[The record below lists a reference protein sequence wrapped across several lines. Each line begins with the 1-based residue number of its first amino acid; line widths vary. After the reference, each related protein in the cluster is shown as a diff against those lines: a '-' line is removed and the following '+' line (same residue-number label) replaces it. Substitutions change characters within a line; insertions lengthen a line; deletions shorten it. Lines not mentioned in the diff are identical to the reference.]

1 MRIMSQS
8 VRLFMLP
15 GNYVAVEIEAEK
27 SIELIRGLQKLLGKG
42 GEDVDDA
49 IRMIEHFNEFY
60 SLMQRKFKDFLT
72 PRKSISDLIK
82 GNVLVDKIKLSIKD
96 GKKIVVIVFD
106 KSITLPVLET
116 ALTQLGY
123 AIEKDLK

>member
-1 MRIMSQS
+1 MSQS
-8 VRLFMLP
+8 IKLFMLP

-42 GEDVDDA
+42 GEDVDDT

-82 GNVLVDKIKLSIKD
+82 ENVLVDKIKLSIKD

-106 KSITLPVLET
+106 KSITLPVLES

-123 AIEKDLK
+123 TVEKDTK

>member
-1 MRIMSQS
+1 MNQS
-8 VRLFMLP
+8 IKLFMLP

-82 GNVLVDKIKLSIKD
+82 ENVLVDKIKLSIKD

-106 KSITLPVLET
+106 KSITLPILET

-123 AIEKDLK
+123 TVEKDTK

>member
-1 MRIMSQS
+1 MSQS
-8 VRLFMLP
+8 IKLFMLP

-27 SIELIRGLQKLLGKG
+27 SIELIKGLQKLLGKG

-49 IRMIEHFNEFY
+49 IRMIKHFNEFY

-82 GNVLVDKIKLSIKD
+82 ENVLVDKIKLSIKD

-106 KSITLPVLET
+106 KSITLPILET

-123 AIEKDLK
+123 TVEKDTK

>member
-1 MRIMSQS
+1 MSQS
-8 VRLFMLP
+8 IKLFMLP

-27 SIELIRGLQKLLGKG
+27 SIELIKGLQKLLGKG

-49 IRMIEHFNEFY
+49 IRMIKHFNEFY

-82 GNVLVDKIKLSIKD
+82 ENVLVDKIKLSIKD

-106 KSITLPVLET
+106 KSITLPILET
-116 ALTQLGY
+116 ALAQLGY
-123 AIEKDLK
+123 TVEKDTK

>member
-1 MRIMSQS
+1 
-8 VRLFMLP
+8 MLP

-82 GNVLVDKIKLSIKD
+82 ENVLVDKIKLSIKD

-106 KSITLPVLET
+106 KSITLPILET

-123 AIEKDLK
+123 TVEKDTK

>member
-1 MRIMSQS
+1 MSQS
-8 VRLFMLP
+8 IKLFMLP

-27 SIELIRGLQKLLGKG
+27 SIELIKGLQKLLGKG

-49 IRMIEHFNEFY
+49 IRMIKHFNEFY

-82 GNVLVDKIKLSIKD
+82 ENVLVDKIKLSIKD

-106 KSITLPVLET
+106 KSITLPILET

-123 AIEKDLK
+123 TVEKDNK